1 MNNFEFSGFLTITG
15 KQQLE
20 VKEMQHYLK
29 LVIII
34 TLFCIAFISNSSS
47 AKSTELIP
55 VKTKIVGGEVASEG
69 KWPWMSALVD
79 TENELS
85 TTLTVDNTNYESQA
99 FSGGVTGSA
108 IGNTIDCGIG
118 DSQCLD
124 ATEKICLIERGVTFF
139 TEKVENCQAGGGI
152 GAIIYNNVE
161 GPIRGTLGVDF
172 TGTIP
177 VVSITKADGVI
188 LQTNIGAS
196 ANLTVIEGIATAQFS
211 TCGASFLGGK
221 WVLTAAHCVD
231 DISPQQLKVNVGE
244 YDLSNGAE
252 NAKAVDR
259 IYIHPDYQLDVE
271 FNNDIALIELVDSVD
286 DPAITAIT
294 LVSLAESERFII
306 DNSTVTVAGWGGRRG
321 YDANGGPTSNFPY
334 VLHEVDLQLLPNEQC
349 MSLVAQSSTDAF
361 EGTFTANDID
371 ITDAMICAFIPGGA
385 KGACQGDSGSP
396 LMINTNEG
404 WQQIGIVSW
413 GIGCAAEGFPG
424 VYTNTAVF
432 NNWVNEITSGI
443 TIDQRLDFPIQAQD
457 KTASKALEV
466 INNSELSANLTFTIE
481 GDANFTIANDQCNS
495 IAAGATCSLPVN
507 YDAKDVGKQSAHI
520 IISSDNNDIATSS
533 AKVSAQTIALADRI
547 KTQLSSND
555 NALTWYNGGSDDS
568 SGWQLDNT
576 EAAIVSGNITDNQES
591 VVMLRVAGEGELSF
605 EWSVSSEEN
614 TEEPDKPFDAL
625 YLYVDGE
632 LIQFIS
638 GEIIYQSKSVILTAD
653 ESNITWIYK
662 KDPFSSAGDDNAHLR
677 NIIFTPVAG
686 VTPEPVIPEPVT
698 PEPTKPEASS
708 SSSGG
713 SVAWLPLIIMALI
726 SFRRK

>member
-1 MNNFEFSGFLTITG
+1 LSFLTITS
-15 KQQLE
+15 KRQSE

-29 LVIII
+29 IVVIMA
-34 TLFCIAFISNSSS
+34 LFCIAFISDSSS
-47 AKSTELIP
+47 AKNTELIP
-55 VKTKIVGGEVASEG
+55 VKTKIVGGEISSEG

-85 TTLTVDNTNYESQA
+85 TTLTVDTTNYESQA

-108 IGNTIDCGIG
+108 MGNTIDCGIG

-124 ATEKICLIERGVTFF
+124 ATEKICLIERGDINFSV
-139 TEKVENCQAGGGI
+139 KVENCQAGGGI

-161 GPIRGTLGVDF
+161 GPVRGTLGVNF

-177 VVSITKADGVI
+177 VVSITQADGVI

-196 ANLTVIEGIATAQFS
+196 ANLTVIEGTATAQFS

-231 DISPQQLKVNVGE
+231 DILPQQLKVNVGE

-252 NAKAVDR
+252 NAKAVKR

-286 DPAITAIT
+286 NPSIT
-294 LVSLAESERFII
+294 LVSLAESEQFII
-306 DNSTVTVAGWGGRRG
+306 DNNTVTVAGWGGRQG

-361 EGTFTANDID
+361 EGTFTVNDID
-371 ITDAMICAFIPGGA
+371 ITDAMICAFIPGGG
-385 KGACQGDSGSP
+385 KGSCQGDSGSP
-396 LMINTNEG
+396 LMINTNKG

-424 VYTNTAVF
+424 IYTRTAVF
-432 NNWVNEITSGI
+432 SNWVNEITSGI
-443 TIDQRLDFPIQAQD
+443 TIDQRLDFPIQAQNEP
-457 KTASKALEV
+457 ASKALEV
-466 INNSELSANLTFTIE
+466 INNSNLSANLTFTID
-481 GDANFTIANDQCNS
+481 GDVNFTIANDQCNS
-495 IAAGATCSLPVN
+495 IAAGATCSLTVN
-507 YDAKDVGKQSAHI
+507 YDAKDVGKQSANI

-533 AKVSAQTIALADRI
+533 TKISAQTIALANSI

-555 NALTWYNGGSDDS
+555 NALTWYSGGSNES
-568 SGWQLDNT
+568 SAWQLDNT
-576 EAAIVSGNITDNQES
+576 EAAIVSGNITGNQES
-591 VVMLRVAGEGELSF
+591 VVMLRIAGEGELSF

-625 YLYVDGE
+625 YLYVNGE
-632 LIQFIS
+632 LIKFIS
-638 GEIIYQSKSVILTAD
+638 GEIIYQSESVILTAD

-686 VTPEPVIPEPVT
+686 VTPVASLTPV
-698 PEPTKPEASS
+698 SS
-708 SSSGG
+708 SKSGG
-713 SVAWLPLIIMALI
+713 CMAWLSLIFMAVIRLH
-726 SFRRK
+726 RK

>member
-1 MNNFEFSGFLTITG
+1 
-15 KQQLE
+15 
-20 VKEMQHYLK
+20 MQHYLK
-29 LVIII
+29 LVIIMAA
-34 TLFCIAFISNSSS
+34 FCVAFISDSSS

-55 VKTKIVGGEVASEG
+55 VKTKIVGGGEVASED

-85 TTLTVDNTNYESQA
+85 TTLTVAETNYESQA

-124 ATEKICLIERGVTFF
+124 ATAKVCLIERGDVNFSV
-139 TEKVENCQAGGGI
+139 KVENCQAGGGV

-161 GPIRGTLGVDF
+161 GPIRGTLGTNF

-177 VVSITKADGVI
+177 VVSITQADGVI

-196 ANLTVIEGIATAQFS
+196 ANLTVIEGTATAQFS

-252 NAKAVDR
+252 NAKAVKR
-259 IYIHPDYQLDVE
+259 IYTHPDYQLDVE

-286 DPAITAIT
+286 NPSIT
-294 LVSLAESERFII
+294 LVSLADSKQFII
-306 DNSTVTVAGWGGRRG
+306 DKSSVTVAGWGGRLG

-334 VLHEVDLQLLPNEQC
+334 VLHEVDLQLLTNEQC
-349 MSLVAQSSTDAF
+349 ISLVAQSSTDKL
-361 EGTFTANDID
+361 EGTFTASDID
-371 ITDAMICAFIPGGA
+371 ITDAMICAFIPGGG
-385 KGACQGDSGSP
+385 KGSCQGDSGGP

-424 VYTNTAVF
+424 VYTRTAVF
-432 NNWVNEITSGI
+432 SNWVNEITSGI
-443 TIDQRLDFPIQAQD
+443 TIDQRLDFPVQAQD
-457 KTASKALEV
+457 KPASKALEV
-466 INNSELSANLTFTIE
+466 INNSELSANLTFTID
-481 GDANFTIANDQCNS
+481 GDVSFTIANDQCNS
-495 IAAGATCSLPVN
+495 IAAGATCSLTVN
-507 YDAKDVGKQSAHI
+507 YDAKDVGKQSANI

-533 AKVSAQTIALADRI
+533 TKISAQTIALANSI

-555 NALTWYNGGSDDS
+555 NALTWYSGGSNDS
-568 SGWQLDNT
+568 SAWQLDNT
-576 EAAIVSGNITDNQES
+576 EAAIVSGNITGNQES
-591 VVMLRVAGEGELSF
+591 VVMLRVVGEGELSF

-632 LIQFIS
+632 LIKFIS
-638 GEIIYQSKSVILTAD
+638 GEIIYQSESVILTAD

-686 VTPEPVIPEPVT
+686 VTPEP
-698 PEPTKPEASS
+698 TKPEASS

>member
-1 MNNFEFSGFLTITG
+1 MAA
-15 KQQLE
+15 
-20 VKEMQHYLK
+20 
-29 LVIII
+29 
-34 TLFCIAFISNSSS
+34 FCVAFISDSSS

-55 VKTKIVGGEVASEG
+55 VKTKIVGGGEVASED

-85 TTLTVDNTNYESQA
+85 TTLTVAETNYESQA

-124 ATEKICLIERGVTFF
+124 ATAKVCLIERGDVNFSV
-139 TEKVENCQAGGGI
+139 KVENCQAGGGI

-161 GPIRGTLGVDF
+161 GPIRGTLGTNF

-177 VVSITKADGVI
+177 VVSITQADGVI

-196 ANLTVIEGIATAQFS
+196 ANLTVIEGTATAQFS

-252 NAKAVDR
+252 NAKAVKR
-259 IYIHPDYQLDVE
+259 IYTHPDYQLDVE

-286 DPAITAIT
+286 NPSIT
-294 LVSLAESERFII
+294 LVSLADSKQFII
-306 DNSTVTVAGWGGRRG
+306 DKSSVTVAGWGGRLG

-334 VLHEVDLQLLPNEQC
+334 VLHEVDLQLLTNEQC
-349 MSLVAQSSTDAF
+349 ISLVAQSSTDKL
-361 EGTFTANDID
+361 EGTFTASDID
-371 ITDAMICAFIPGGA
+371 ITDAMICAFIPGGG
-385 KGACQGDSGSP
+385 KGSCQGDSGGP

-424 VYTNTAVF
+424 VYTRTAVF
-432 NNWVNEITSGI
+432 SNWVNEITSGI
-443 TIDQRLDFPIQAQD
+443 TIDQRLDFPVQAQD
-457 KTASKALEV
+457 KPASKALEV
-466 INNSELSANLTFTIE
+466 INNSELSANLTFTID
-481 GDANFTIANDQCNS
+481 GDVSFTIANDQCNS
-495 IAAGATCSLPVN
+495 IAAGATCSLTVN
-507 YDAKDVGKQSAHI
+507 YDAKDVGKQSANI

-533 AKVSAQTIALADRI
+533 TKISAQTIALANSI

-555 NALTWYNGGSDDS
+555 NALTWYSGGSNDS
-568 SGWQLDNT
+568 SAWQLDNT
-576 EAAIVSGNITDNQES
+576 EAAIVSGNITGNQES
-591 VVMLRVAGEGELSF
+591 VVMLRVVGEGELSF

-632 LIQFIS
+632 LIKFIS
-638 GEIIYQSKSVILTAD
+638 GEIIYQSESVILTAD

-686 VTPEPVIPEPVT
+686 VTPEP
-698 PEPTKPEASS
+698 TKPEASS

>member
-1 MNNFEFSGFLTITG
+1 
-15 KQQLE
+15 
-20 VKEMQHYLK
+20 MQHYLK
-29 LVIII
+29 LVIIMAA
-34 TLFCIAFISNSSS
+34 FCVAFISDSSS

-55 VKTKIVGGEVASEG
+55 VKTKIVGGGEVASEG

-85 TTLTVDNTNYESQA
+85 TTLTVAETNYESQA

-124 ATEKICLIERGVTFF
+124 ATAKVCLIERGDVNFSV
-139 TEKVENCQAGGGI
+139 KVENCQAGGGV

-161 GPIRGTLGVDF
+161 GPIRGTLGTNF

-177 VVSITKADGVI
+177 VVSITQADGVI

-196 ANLTVIEGIATAQFS
+196 ANLTVIEGTATAQFS

-252 NAKAVDR
+252 NAKAVKR
-259 IYIHPDYQLDVE
+259 IYTHPDYQLDVE

-286 DPAITAIT
+286 NPSIT
-294 LVSLAESERFII
+294 LVSLAESEQFII
-306 DNSTVTVAGWGGRRG
+306 DNSSVTVAGWGGRLG

-334 VLHEVDLQLLPNEQC
+334 VLHEVDLQLLTNEQC
-349 MSLVAQSSTDAF
+349 ISLVAQSSTDKL
-361 EGTFTANDID
+361 EGTFTVSDID
-371 ITDAMICAFIPGGA
+371 ITDAMICAFIPGGG
-385 KGACQGDSGSP
+385 KGSCQGDSGGP

-424 VYTNTAVF
+424 VYTRTAVF
-432 NNWVNEITSGI
+432 SNWVNEITSGI

-457 KTASKALEV
+457 KPASKALEV
-466 INNSELSANLTFTIE
+466 INNSELSANLTFTID
-481 GDANFTIANDQCNS
+481 GDVNFTIANDQCNS
-495 IAAGATCSLPVN
+495 IAAGATCSLSVN
-507 YDAKDVGKQSAHI
+507 YDAKDVGKQSASI

-555 NALTWYNGGSDDS
+555 NALTWYSGGSNDS
-568 SGWQLDNT
+568 SAWQLDNT
-576 EAAIVSGNITDNQES
+576 EAAIVSGNITGNQES

-632 LIQFIS
+632 LIKFIS
-638 GEIIYQSKSVILTAD
+638 GEIIYQSESVILTAD

-686 VTPEPVIPEPVT
+686 VTPEP
-698 PEPTKPEASS
+698 TKPKASS

-713 SVAWLPLIIMALI
+713 SVAWLPLIIIALI